1 MEGRSRDGI
10 RVAVLAG
17 GFSSEREI
25 SLASGEHAMKA
36 IREAGYGAVELL
48 DPSAPG
54 FLAAMEGGSWDVAF
68 AARRGR

>member
-25 SLASGEHAMKA
+25 SLASGEHAVKA
-36 IREAGYGAVELL
+36 IREAGYGTVELL

-54 FLAAMEGGSWDVAF
+54 FLAAM
-68 AARRGR
+68 